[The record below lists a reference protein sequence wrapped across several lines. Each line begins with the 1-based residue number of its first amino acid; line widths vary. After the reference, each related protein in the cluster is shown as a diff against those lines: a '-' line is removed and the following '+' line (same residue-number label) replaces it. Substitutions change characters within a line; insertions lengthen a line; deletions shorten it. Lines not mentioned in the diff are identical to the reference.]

1 MKPTTYKSVKGSLLI
16 AVNALMLAMFI
27 FFIVKQIWPAAVI
40 FGLVNGLLLWVWL
53 DTYYTIKDDQL
64 FYKNA
69 FISGSVPIGLIHEIE
84 KHNKG
89 VVMCSAKASLAL
101 TGLIIKYNRW
111 DDLFISP
118 ENEEQFIAD
127 LQKINPEIKV
137 S

>member
-1 MKPTTYKSVKGSLLI
+1 M
-16 AVNALMLAMFI
+16 
-27 FFIVKQIWPAAVI
+27 
-40 FGLVNGLLLWVWL
+40 
-53 DTYYTIKDDQL
+53 
-64 FYKNA
+64 
-69 FISGSVPIGLIHEIE
+69 IHEVE

-89 VVMCSAKASLAL
+89 MVMVTTKASLAL

-118 ENEEQFIAD
+118 QNQDQFIAE

>member
-1 MKPTTYKSVKGSLLI
+1 MKPTIYKSVKGSLLI

-40 FGLVNGLLLWVWL
+40 FGLVNCLRLWVWL

-69 FISGSVPIGLIHEIE
+69 FISGSVPISMIHEIE

-118 ENEEQFIAD
+118 QNQDQFIAD

-137 S
+137 G